1 MADVQI
7 TTNAGESTTLPASR
21 PVTLIRAT
29 RGWLPIDFRELWAY
43 RELLYFLVWS
53 EIKVRYK
60 QTALG
65 AAWAVIPPFLT
76 MVVFSVFFGRLAN
89 LESDGFP
96 YPVFAYSALVPWTF
110 FATGLTGAANSLL
123 RYQGVITKVYAPRM
137 LMPVSAVVASL
148 VDFAISFVILIGLVL
163 YYGITPPA
171 EIVFLPV
178 FIALAIATAL
188 GIGLWLSALTALYRD
203 VRYTVPF
210 LIQIWL
216 FITPVAYSSTI
227 IPDEWRFI
235 YGLNPMAGVVTG
247 FRWTLLGSDTHVG
260 PLLLVSAAMV
270 VVLLVSGAYYFRRAE
285 RTLAD
290 VV

>member
-1 MADVQI
+1 MADVHG
-7 TTNAGESTTLPASR
+7 TSPTGR
-21 PVTLIRAT
+21 PITLIRAT
-29 RGWLPIDFRELWAY
+29 RGWLPIDLRELWAY
-43 RELLYFLVWS
+43 RELLVFLVWS

-60 QTALG
+60 QTTLG
-65 AAWAVIPPFLT
+65 AAWAIIPPFLT
-76 MVVFSVFFGRLAN
+76 MVVFSVFFGKLAK

-110 FATGLTGAANSLL
+110 FSTALTGSANSLL

-137 LMPVSAVVASL
+137 LMPTSAVLSSM

-163 YYGITPPA
+163 YYGIVPPI
-171 EIVFLPV
+171 EILLLPF
-178 FIALAIATAL
+178 FILLTAATAL
-188 GIGLWLSALTALYRD
+188 GIGLWLAALTALYRD

-216 FITPVAYSSTI
+216 FMTPVAYSSTL
-227 IPDEWRFI
+227 IPEKYRFI

-247 FRWTLLGSDTHVG
+247 FRWTLLGADQHVG
-260 PLLLVSAAMV
+260 PMMLVSIGMV
-270 VVLLVSGAYYFRRAE
+270 IAILISGAYYFRRAE

-290 VV
+290 IV